1 VGVVV
6 RGFDFMA
13 RLNLV
18 LLVMPF
24 CLLGEVGAQIYADFT
39 VSHGGSLLGTFRARL
54 EYDKAPRTCANF
66 IGLATGQRAWLDE
79 TTGAIRNGTP
89 YYDGLKF
96 HRLDH
101 DFVIQGGDP
110 RGNGSGGPGYGFQ
123 DEFHSS
129 LRHSGRYILSMANSG
144 TNTNGSQ
151 FFITLED
158 ASFLDDKHS
167 VFGEVID
174 DSSYPNSRALID
186 SFTNAVTFPVTETT
200 PQMDIVMNS
209 VTISGPSLAGF
220 NLNDPA
226 YLLPTVGGVQTKIAY
241 NSATTEY
248 QMTWDRK
255 NQIEYL
261 SVFSSDLAG
270 WLFVSNPYLL
280 SLNDEDDWTYTVSG
294 VTGDRFFSRLVRI
307 DYSLMPR
314 APVNLDDNGKMV
326 SITISASETVTLTF
340 DGDGG
345 GIWNH
350 SSGGSGSISD
360 VTWNSSAPAAGIFSS
375 SSPQARFIPLGTL
388 AVKFDTAVGTDRWY
402 SFNLPVSFH
411 TTTSGWTDGSAVID
425 NPDGEGTVTVV
436 KRVPFTY
443 TP

>member
-1 VGVVV
+1 MLILQ
-6 RGFDFMA
+6 F
-13 RLNLV
+13 
-18 LLVMPF
+18 
-24 CLLGEVGAQIYADFT
+24 
-39 VSHGGSLLGTFRARL
+39 SHGGSLLGTFRARL

-186 SFTNAVTFPVTETT
+186 SFYECC
-200 PQMDIVMNS
+200 
-209 VTISGPSLAGF
+209 
-220 NLNDPA
+220 
-226 YLLPTVGGVQTKIAY
+226 Y
-241 NSATTEY
+241 
-248 QMTWDRK
+248 
-255 NQIEYL
+255 
-261 SVFSSDLAG
+261 FS
-270 WLFVSNPYLL
+270 
-280 SLNDEDDWTYTVSG
+280 
-294 VTGDRFFSRLVRI
+294 GDR
-307 DYSLMPR
+307 
-314 APVNLDDNGKMV
+314 
-326 SITISASETVTLTF
+326 
-340 DGDGG
+340 
-345 GIWNH
+345 NH
-350 SSGGSGSISD
+350 SSDGYRNELRHD
-360 VTWNSSAPAAGIFSS
+360 FRAEFS
-375 SSPQARFIPLGTL
+375 RF
-388 AVKFDTAVGTDRWY
+388 
-402 SFNLPVSFH
+402 
-411 TTTSGWTDGSAVID
+411 
-425 NPDGEGTVTVV
+425 
-436 KRVPFTY
+436 
-443 TP
+443 